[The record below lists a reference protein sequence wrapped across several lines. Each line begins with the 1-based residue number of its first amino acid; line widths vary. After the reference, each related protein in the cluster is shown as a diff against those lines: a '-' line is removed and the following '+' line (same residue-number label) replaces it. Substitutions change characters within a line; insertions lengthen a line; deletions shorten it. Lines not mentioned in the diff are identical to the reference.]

1 MIQAELTCSAVW
13 ALQASV
19 MPASNHDRQLP
30 ARRNRSIHR
39 RLRAHGAM
47 QGRQVMLSVISWIF
61 PGLGGAASRAGN
73 SRRIRTSKVLGGL
86 LFQQHDLFLLSVT
99 SHVSFPKERPIRT
112 AETPVVLCIFL
123 HASLQNV
130 PCPLLVPPVL
140 CKALKRVVWGSL
152 HGF

>member
-61 PGLGGAASRAGN
+61 PGLERGSVAGWKLETDSYFESVGWVVVSTTRLVFVICHIACLVPEGTSHQNCRN
-73 SRRIRTSKVLGGL
+73 SRRVMY
-86 LFQQHDLFLLSVT
+86 LS
-99 SHVSFPKERPIRT
+99 
-112 AETPVVLCIFL
+112 
-123 HASLQNV
+123 
-130 PCPLLVPPVL
+130 PC
-140 CKALKRVVWGSL
+140 
-152 HGF
+152 